1 MDIREWALL
10 IFTILGQI
18 ATGSLL
24 VLMVVRAYAVKKAGV
39 DQADR
44 LTDKPLYIVFPIM
57 LLALLASVF
66 HLGNPINIVGAVPN
80 LGTSWLSREV
90 VTAVV
95 FVILAGLYTLM
106 QWRKISTDTI
116 RTVIG
121 WIAALVGIFQTY
133 AMAMVYMIRTQPS
146 WNTFAT
152 PITFLVTC
160 LLLGALLIA
169 VAIVATH
176 SQDKEQTSLLRDVLR
191 GIAVAAIVLVGIE
204 FVVLPV
210 YVVYLSAQG
219 GAALQTLS
227 MMTGQFSVALVL
239 RLVFVFIGAGVLGFY
254 LYQNASVA
262 GREKTLSTLVY
273 SAFVLALVGE
283 AMGRYIFYAT
293 HVRIGL

>member
-24 VLMVVRAYAVKKAGV
+24 VLMIVRAYAVKKAGV

>member
-1 MDIREWALL
+1 
-10 IFTILGQI
+10 
-18 ATGSLL
+18 
-24 VLMVVRAYAVKKAGV
+24 VLMIVRAYAVKKAGV

-95 FVILAGLYTLM
+95 FVILAGFYTLM